1 MYKNN
6 QYYLEKMKENTEF
19 ILEHMKGVSKE
30 QLESPLFFRLLSFC
44 K

>member
-19 ILEHMKGVSKE
+19 ILEHVKGVSKE
-30 QLESPLFFRLLSFC
+30 QLEADPSFRIL
-44 K
+44 